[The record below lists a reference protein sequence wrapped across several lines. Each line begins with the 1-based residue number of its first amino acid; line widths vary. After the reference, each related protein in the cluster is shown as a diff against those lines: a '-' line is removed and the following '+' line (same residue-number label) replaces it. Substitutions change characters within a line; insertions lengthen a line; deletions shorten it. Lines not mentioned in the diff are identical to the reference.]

1 MHSLSRAA
9 AWLFQV
15 PVTKLMT
22 PVGKP
27 ALWKHCIMCAPAAAP
42 CVGGLTTTVFP
53 AMSAG
58 AILDTHRFT
67 G

>member
-1 MHSLSRAA
+1 MS
-9 AWLFQV
+9 V

-42 CVGGLTTTVFP
+42 CVGGLTTTVLP
-53 AMSAG
+53 AMRAG
-58 AILDTHRFT
+58 AILDTHRLT